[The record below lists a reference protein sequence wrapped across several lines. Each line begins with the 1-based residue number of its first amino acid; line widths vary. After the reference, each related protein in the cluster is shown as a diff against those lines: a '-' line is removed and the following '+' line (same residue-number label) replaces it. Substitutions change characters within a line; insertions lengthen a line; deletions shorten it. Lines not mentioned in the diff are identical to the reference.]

1 VHTEG
6 HLAEALKKLRRARAR
21 VVGGVMNAVPLKS
34 HNKNGT
40 YDYAY
45 AYTYATAHPDD
56 TGKTG

>member
-1 VHTEG
+1 
-6 HLAEALKKLRRARAR
+6 